1 MKTTELRLGNLVK
14 NQKGV
19 AESIQGIYTIP
30 DHIEV
35 LTETHVGLADDFTP
49 IPLTE
54 EWLER
59 FGFERDEEYDEGG
72 LVDYRLTLMKNS
84 LEFVSFWNSEE
95 ITGVNQPQTGVDVE
109 YVHQLQNLYFAL
121 TGQELT
127 IKE

>member
-1 MKTTELRLGNLVK
+1 MKATELRLGNLVK

-19 AESIQGIYTIP
+19 AEPIQGIYTIP
-30 DHIEV
+30 DYIEL

-59 FGFERDEEYDEGG
+59 FGFELDYEGDYILAWRGVVLYFRLSDMSLRRDYKQ
-72 LVDYRLTLMKNS
+72 KNKLS
-84 LEFVSFWNSEE
+84 
-95 ITGVNQPQTGVDVE
+95 IIPID

-121 TGQELT
+121 TGEELT
-127 IKE
+127 LIK